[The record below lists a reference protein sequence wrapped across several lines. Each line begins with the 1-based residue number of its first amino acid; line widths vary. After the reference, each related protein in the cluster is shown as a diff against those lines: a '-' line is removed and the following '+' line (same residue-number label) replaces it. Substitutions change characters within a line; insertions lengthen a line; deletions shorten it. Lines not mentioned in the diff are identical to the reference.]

1 MCDFLLPS
9 RTHPTSLSVATQI
22 VFESEIQSEI
32 HSGMAASYLD
42 VVVAIAHV
50 VAVDDVVVAVVAAAV
65 DK

>member
-1 MCDFLLPS
+1 M
-9 RTHPTSLSVATQI
+9 T
-22 VFESEIQSEI
+22 
-32 HSGMAASYLD
+32 ASYLD